1 LARHDPSQAV
11 VAFEQLSGNPG
22 GLDPATLEAHL
33 QRARSRLFIDLVN
46 LERSTAAKQ
55 LIGSQQLPIVEP
67 MTPDGTSAAFGWGLY
82 LLNDEGEFAMAS
94 AVLARVR

>member
-1 LARHDPSQAV
+1 
-11 VAFEQLSGNPG
+11 VAFEQISGNPG

-46 LERSTAAKQ
+46 LERYTAAKQ